1 MNDDDHLYEISRI
14 EHTHSR
20 DEVFSVIETG
30 RLTADDPSTTLSPQE
45 EFIYRHSLVN
55 DSRTHLTRQERFMLS
70 MYGRS
75 YFDSPE
81 LIEAFYKDVETRSRQ
96 IGEIALFAN
105 LRDESGLSAVT
116 IGYLGNTSEYPSH
129 VRLNAQSANF
139 HNTLGLSGLTR
150 VRLETYQRVVKDR
163 NQEVDSLRSVVMNTL
178 RWKPYIVER
187 IKVHNDLRTVVE
199 RKDMRVGEKE
209 IKDWA
214 ETHPEWQ
221 KYVEG
226 TVLAVQL
233 RTTNPIMDFR
243 VPEGITDLSDGV
255 GKLAALENLIDSE
268 RTNDL

>member
-1 MNDDDHLYEISRI
+1 MNHRLTIGRI

-20 DEVFSVIETG
+20 DEVFNVIESG
-30 RLTADDPSTTLSPQE
+30 RLVADDPSTVLSPQD

-55 DSRTHLTRQERFMLS
+55 DSRDDFTRLERFMLS

-81 LIEAFYKDVETRSRQ
+81 LIEAFYKDTETRSRQ

-105 LRDESGLSAVT
+105 LCNESGLSAVT
-116 IGYLGNTSEYPSH
+116 IGFLGDTGKYPPH

-139 HNTLGLSGLTR
+139 NNTMGLSGLTH
-150 VRLETYQRVVKDR
+150 VRLETYQRVVKDQE
-163 NQEVDSLRSVVMNTL
+163 QEVDLLRSVVTNTF
-178 RWKPYIVER
+178 RWNPFIVEH
-187 IKVHNDLRTVVE
+187 IKIHDDLRTVVQ
-199 RKDMRVGEKE
+199 RKDMRVGERE

-226 TVLAVQL
+226 TVRAVQVGAP
-233 RTTNPIMDFR
+233 NPIIDFW
-243 VPEGITDLSDGV
+243 VPEGITDLRAAMGN
-255 GKLAALENLIDSE
+255 LASFE
-268 RTNDL
+268 RLLDFEHDDDL